1 MKPEVKTLSN
11 VSESNFTVSIVEDEP
26 VLRQE
31 MAFQLAHHGFAVEG
45 FATAAQFYRYLAVRP
60 ATIAVLDIGL
70 RGEDGLSICQ
80 HLRQFDQNMGIV
92 FVTAR
97 SLRADRLSGLTA
109 GADAY
114 LVKPVDMD
122 ELVLILKRLALRF
135 AAPLNAVQ
143 QKPAGVVG
151 GQWQFEPG
159 GGFIVAPNGVR
170 IRLSVSEGQLLR
182 ALAGKAGAPCA
193 DAELAI
199 ALGLFPEEYD
209 KHRTEV
215 IVSRL
220 RAKVERESGLAL
232 PLHSVRGVG
241 YSLDL

>member
-1 MKPEVKTLSN
+1 MKPEPITPSKP
-11 VSESNFTVSIVEDEP
+11 SESDFTVSVVEDEP

-31 MAFQLAHHGFAVEG
+31 MVFQLGHHGFAVES
-45 FATAAQFYRYLAVRP
+45 FATAAQFYRYLAARP

-80 HLRQFDQNMGIV
+80 HLRQHDQNMGIV

-122 ELVLILKRLALRF
+122 ELVLILKRLARRF
-135 AAPLNAVQ
+135 AAPLNATP
-143 QKPAGVVG
+143 QKPARVVG
-151 GQWQFEPG
+151 SQWQFEPG

-182 ALAGKAGAPCA
+182 ALVGKAGVACA

-220 RAKVERESGLAL
+220 RAKVERESGLSL

>member
-1 MKPEVKTLSN
+1 MKLEPKTPSKPG
-11 VSESNFTVSIVEDEP
+11 ESDFTVSIVEDEP
-26 VLRQE
+26 VLRHE
-31 MAFQLAHHGFAVEG
+31 MEFQLRHHGFAVES
-45 FATAAQFYRYLAVRP
+45 FATAAHFYRYLAARP

-80 HLRQFDQNMGIV
+80 HLRKFDQHMGIV

-97 SLRADRLSGLTA
+97 SLRADRLTGLTV

-135 AAPLNAVQ
+135 AVSPDAALEKTDGV
-143 QKPAGVVG
+143 AGS
-151 GQWQFEPG
+151 QWQYEPG
-159 GGFIVAPNGVR
+159 GGFILAPNGVR
-170 IRLSVSEGQLLR
+170 VRLSMSEGQLLR
-182 ALAGKAGAPCA
+182 ALSDKAGTPCA

-215 IVSRL
+215 IISRL
-220 RAKVERESGLAL
+220 RAKVTRESGLSL
-232 PLHSVRGVG
+232 PLRSVRGVG
-241 YSLDL
+241 YSLDW

>member
-1 MKPEVKTLSN
+1 MKPEARRPENST
-11 VSESNFTVSIVEDEP
+11 ESDFTVSIVEDEP

-31 MAFQLAHHGFAVEG
+31 MEFQLKHNGFTVES
-45 FATAAQFYRYLAVRP
+45 FANAAQFYRYLAVRQ

-70 RGEDGLSICQ
+70 RGEDGLSICK
-80 HLRQFDQNMGIV
+80 HLREFDQNIGIV

-97 SLRADRLSGLTA
+97 SLRADRLTGLA
-109 GADAY
+109 MGADAY

-135 AAPLNAVQ
+135 ASPPISSLN
-143 QKPAGVVG
+143 KPARAIAY
-151 GQWQFEPG
+151 QWAYEPG
-159 GGFIVAPNGVR
+159 GGFIVAPNSVR
-170 IRLSVSEGQLLR
+170 IRLSVSEGQLLH
-182 ALAGKAGAPCA
+182 ALFGKAGAACA

-199 ALGLFPEEYD
+199 ALGLLPEAYD

-215 IVSRL
+215 IISRL
-220 RAKVERESGLAL
+220 RAKVERESGLSL

-241 YSLDL
+241 YRLEM

>member
-1 MKPEVKTLSN
+1 MKLEVKTLPKPG
-11 VSESNFTVSIVEDEP
+11 ESDFTVSIVEDEP

-31 MAFQLAHHGFAVEG
+31 MAFQLAHHGFTVES
-45 FATAAQFYRYLAVRP
+45 FATAAQFYRYLAARP
-60 ATIAVLDIGL
+60 ATIGVLDIGL

-80 HLRQFDQNMGIV
+80 HLRKFDQHMGIV

-97 SLRADRLSGLTA
+97 SLRADRLAGLTV

-135 AAPLNAVQ
+135 VSPLAAAPQ
-143 QKPAGVVG
+143 RTTSVVSQ
-151 GQWQFEPG
+151 QWQYEPG

-182 ALAGKAGAPCA
+182 ALASKAGTPCA

-215 IVSRL
+215 IISRL
-220 RAKVERESGLAL
+220 RAKVERESGLSL
-232 PLHSVRGVG
+232 PLRSVRGVG

>member
-1 MKPEVKTLSN
+1 MKPVPKAFAKPG
-11 VSESNFTVSIVEDEP
+11 ESDYTVSIVEDEP

-31 MAFQLAHHGFAVEG
+31 MAFQLTHHGFAVES
-45 FATAAQFYRYLAVRP
+45 FATAALFYRYLAGRP

-70 RGEDGLSICQ
+70 SGEDGLSICQ
-80 HLRQFDQNMGIV
+80 HLREHDHNVGIV

-97 SLRADRLSGLTA
+97 SLRADRLSGLTV

-122 ELVLILKRLALRF
+122 ELVLILKRLAQRF
-135 AAPLNAVQ
+135 AAPPNAAQ
-143 QKPAGVVG
+143 HKPVG
-151 GQWQFEPG
+151 AVGKQWQFEPV
-159 GGFIVAPNGVR
+159 GGFIVAPNDVR
-170 IRLSVSEGQLLR
+170 VRLSVSEGQLLR
-182 ALAGKAGAPCA
+182 ALLAKGGAPCV

-220 RAKVERESGLAL
+220 RAKVERESGLSL